1 LPTLLTAARPADL
14 SVRTIALR
22 GTLDRDT
29 GESLRADVVAALA
42 DGPVVVDLHEVTVCG
57 IAGLRVLMACHRVAL
72 ETRSPLVLAA
82 PSAEVRAALSASGIG
97 RHLPLCRSVSQAVE
111 AVRQLAAVWA
121 AVEGR
126 DHAVTP
132 AA

>member
-1 LPTLLTAARPADL
+1 MPTLLTAAPSVDL
-14 SVRTIALR
+14 PVRTIALQ
-22 GTLDRDT
+22 GTLDR
-29 GESLRADVVAALA
+29 GSAGSHRAAVIDALA
-42 DGPVVVDLHEVTVCG
+42 EGPVVVDLHGVSVCG
-57 IAGLRVLMACHRVAL
+57 IAGLRALMACHRAAL
-72 ETRSPLVLAA
+72 QTRSPLVFAA
-82 PSAEVRAALSASGIG
+82 PSLEVRAALAASGIG

-126 DHAVTP
+126 DAVTP